1 MASGRMGWRA
11 CAALSTGAL
20 RNAVRS
26 PRPAGVLSEKTRYE
40 PPSIQGSPG
49 IGLELG
55 SRRPLAGCR
64 AIPHLIQLE
73 IGPTPA
79 HPWSC
84 AHESDPDTVSPPS
97 PSPQVPGRY
106 AWGAPPFRHHPT
118 SPHPYQAPRYAPPI
132 RFHPVACSRFVLQ

>member
-79 HPWSC
+79 HPVPFAKRNSFVLLSC
-84 AHESDPDTVSPPS
+84 DPKIRDPPS
-97 PSPQVPGRY
+97 VY
-106 AWGAPPFRHHPT
+106 
-118 SPHPYQAPRYAPPI
+118 YLLMELKYI
-132 RFHPVACSRFVLQ
+132 